1 MEERTNQADA
11 SNDKKRR
18 QQIMIMIERC
28 FDDDDVKRVLER
40 CYDDEMRNVGERLL
54 LK

>member
-11 SNDKKRR
+11 SNGKKRWKKV
-18 QQIMIMIERC
+18 MIERC
-28 FDDDDVKRVLER
+28 FDDDDVKRVRER
-40 CYDDEMRNVGERLL
+40 CYDDEMRNVGKRLL